1 MLEATKTTENRLK
14 RIHDYISHMPSL
26 STTST
31 KVLEICNNPSSS
43 ANDLNRVISLD
54 PVLTGQV
61 LKLINSAY
69 YYLSNEVTSLTR
81 AIILLGLNTVKNL
94 ALSMVVMDSLGGEGA
109 FKGFSMDDFWTHS
122 ISVGVTAKSL
132 AAIRGIPV
140 TRREEYFVAGLL
152 HDLGKIPMNTRF
164 PDDFYKALELT
175 KVEQVPLCQAEN
187 RIFGIDHCV
196 VGGMIAD
203 KWKLSGTINEA
214 LCHHHDP
221 NQADEES
228 SQLVTIVALGDMY
241 SNVFQLGSA
250 GGSVPEESMIN
261 NLLEEIGVSWE
272 KISGLYETIAEEIEK
287 AKVFLEIAQKG

>member
-1 MLEATKTTENRLK
+1 MLEATKSTENRLK

-31 KVLEICNNPSSS
+31 KVLEVCNSPSAS

-54 PVLTGQV
+54 PVLTGHV

-69 YYLSNEVTSLTR
+69 YYLPNEVTSLTR

-94 ALSMVVMDSLGGEGA
+94 ALSMVVLDSLGGEGS
-109 FKGFSMDDFWTHS
+109 FQNFSMDDFWTHS
-122 ISVGVTAKSL
+122 ICVGVTAKSL
-132 AAIRGIPV
+132 AAIKGIPV

-152 HDLGKIPMNTRF
+152 HDLGKIPINTRF
-164 PDDFYKALELT
+164 PDDFSKALELT
-175 KVEQVPLCQAEN
+175 TVEQVPLYQAEN

-221 NQADEES
+221 NQAKEECNP
-228 SQLVTIVALGDMY
+228 LVTIVALGNMY
-241 SNVFQLGSA
+241 SNFFQLGSS
-250 GGSVPEESMIN
+250 GSSAPEESMMQV
-261 NLLEEIGVSWE
+261 LLEKIGVSWE
-272 KISGLYETIAEEIEK
+272 AISGLYETIAEEIEK